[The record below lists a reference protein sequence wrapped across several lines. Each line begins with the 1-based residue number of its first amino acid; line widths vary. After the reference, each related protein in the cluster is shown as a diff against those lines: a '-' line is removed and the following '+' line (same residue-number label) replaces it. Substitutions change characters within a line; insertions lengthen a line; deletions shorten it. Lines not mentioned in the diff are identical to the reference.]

1 MPTELPAGLQ
11 EALRVVGGQ
20 AWPEGDEDGL
30 NRIADAWK
38 KMASEI
44 EVLDAAM
51 RASAADVSRD
61 MRGDFAN
68 AYRNY
73 AETKVEDSLFKL
85 KQYAQEQSDLARN
98 TAADIQA
105 AKISICVQLGFVALA
120 IATTFIPIIGG
131 LISGGIV
138 ATVRFAIGQIIKGVV
153 MNIAK
158 NGVKSAATYAAKN
171 IAASVVK
178 NVTVSSAKA
187 AAKNVAKNV
196 AVNGVIGEGL
206 AMAIEGGTQLGQIAS
221 GQRTDWNEDR
231 LKGAAISGA
240 FGGVGG
246 GVAQSAA
253 DGLGKAAAQGALGE
267 AVKEGMKSAT
277 GQVTGATINAG
288 LQGVGGYA
296 GEKAADAVQGHDAAN
311 SYSFTSAMAG
321 GFAKLGG
328 GAHISEQKAND
339 LAKAGEA
346 AGKAADATAV
356 GSVKTESLGPVS
368 NTETNS
374 LKTESSGLANAT
386 GGSPTTGKGEE
397 LPAYSGSTLPGYGE
411 QGAGNHT
418 GLEAQQQTSGTTET
432 TGQQPATES
441 GMTMDKSSSMSTSND
456 GTSHSGADGATKTE
470 GLKTVASDL
479 DQHAASEITKAAQG
493 LSDAQHQDV
502 DAHQDADLSQGAG
515 SEHAGQV
522 QTGSQHVGT
531 AQEHGAAGDQS
542 VGSEGVGQQTGL
554 QNQVTATQHGGSQH
568 NASNGLH
575 QEISGD
581 QGTATQQMQAHQE
594 AGAQHGSSQQQTI
607 NPGEEHLSKQDTSH
621 TAEREVK
628 TPAAHTDSTPDQ
640 HGTPVHSTDT
650 TTAKQEAVGDT
661 ATKSTTQTMSDP
673 SGTSTRPDSQ
683 TETVSPQHVTQPLGA
698 TSEGTQNLGTN
709 PTAAK
714 HETVTPPPD
723 STPKGSTPAERSS
736 EQENATQQ
744 TTPPMMLSPHVQSTP
759 HHTSPDQPQSTAQ
772 RGPTPSTSP
781 TPAAQRPATT
791 SSGVSH
797 AASQGNSHTPATESR
812 PTAPT
817 TQEKKAAATAAAT
830 TGDARP
836 LSEKAMGK
844 QRMRAPQSSSDNVV
858 AGTPKPGSTGTDASS
873 HSGVSGQAKQK
884 AHELARKKNLYYGG
898 LDRQKIAEHERNLDE
913 LAALYEHGD
922 GKAAEEFVQELR
934 GPKDNPKP
942 LYADWA
948 TKPHGVGGAP
958 GQRELQPHGSRWSE
972 EAGPSSS
979 HDTTAAG
986 QPALTAGRPSHNWRI
1001 PRKGTPERNDLARLF
1016 ALTREL
1022 GLNVRDAAA
1031 KYKISTQR
1039 IFEDSLDGGYR
1050 PEAGRRGAND
1060 GGGKAVVF
1068 AEDVPKADR
1077 FELRSRDIFS
1087 ELGRELNGTNP
1098 PELRAWREYA
1108 AARADHDVLKT
1119 IDGRAAALKLSTE
1132 QETLKPQLQDAQTK
1146 LDGAAAALRGIGLD
1160 PERLYQGYL
1169 DKLAADAG
1177 HPAAGK
1183 RPMTDDAGQPP
1194 GSGAR
1199 KKRHEPWNPTH
1210 DVVGKISLDYV
1221 VNEKSVSQIALE
1233 HGRSHEAVR
1242 KVLEDHGLSSRSV
1255 EEQTNLRFARM
1266 RAVRE
1271 EFDQAK
1277 RQPGFDRDGVISDLA
1292 EKYDYRP
1299 DEIEN
1304 MLDKSRSKVVDAAQR
1319 EQIRTDYEV
1328 HGKSL
1333 NQLVGEHRL
1342 EYSVIKQALLDADV
1356 TIRSPREQEKISR
1369 ARIGAIRKEFD
1380 QAKRQPGFDQDS
1392 VISGLA
1398 EKYGYPPDEI
1408 ENKLV
1413 KRGIR
1418 WKRGEPLEAGPR
1430 QDHAGRSEVLDVG
1443 ESSGGPNAVALDAA
1457 AFESGPPRS
1466 GGVDSDQLTQ
1476 IVFGYLH
1483 DGKAAGQLAQEL
1495 GLDVA
1500 AVEQVLA
1507 DAGILDRPGA
1517 ANSGEVDPNLLF
1529 QIAVGHLEE
1538 GKSPEQ
1544 LAAELDLDIEAV
1556 KQVLQSESDGGLGS
1570 SHLEREEIPASTSA
1584 VDATGNGKL
1593 PPKGSAERADLGV
1606 RVRAGREAGA
1616 EIKDLAAKYKVS
1628 ESSVYQL
1635 LREHEAL
1642 DARRASERL
1651 VTWSQQRH
1659 SGGSSGR
1666 PVEIG
1671 GFGGH
1676 WRNALGEVLGRGLTD
1691 EQFAAVQDYVRA
1703 REARDVL
1710 AVNPDRFAVGGSQ
1723 DAPGVLERT
1732 EEADARLAHAQ
1743 QQLDSAAGGLGGLL
1757 PGLNQDALYGRYQH
1771 ERAKYYASHG
1781 RAPGGSSWPVG
1792 SQGAGNLAET
1802 PVSGGEA
1809 GTSNLA
1815 TRSTSD
1821 IAHQADHISIEMGSG
1836 DIELQEL
1843 HHDTP
1848 PPASPATQ
1856 HKQDLVATNLV
1867 KATDVDGT
1875 KLRADLAGAMTELGI
1890 DESVQNA
1897 FQAAFSDVQLKDDF
1911 TTLSEEGVT
1920 KWIGHG
1926 AGSVEVTVR
1935 TRLVGGESPVAG
1947 PVIDEPKHEVENAS
1961 GDYGKTSDENASTV
1975 RREKGA
1981 DLTGMFG
1988 LGTTIPMG
1996 AVEANASVKASAVPG
2011 WKFGTESALQHS
2023 SKVELPGGTRSTR
2036 HDLWHEITVT
2046 RHDGAS
2052 ATRNGT
2058 QESGIEVTI
2067 PESLRPETDTTP
2079 VIDTQVPHP
2088 QQMHSAHLRGDN
2100 GLFDEITKTLPA
2112 NHPLRRELDAVGS
2125 TARGQ
2130 LREMVSGSGLSLR
2143 AGDLLGG
2150 REITKTLEYQHHGRT
2165 RTATVHI
2172 GSSVHSPT
2180 LIHEQDAT
2188 VTGTGGAKTEHA
2200 ASELTKQSTDVRF
2213 GGGGL
2218 IAIPRGEDASF
2229 AAGARG
2235 DVNVQAK
2242 IGGAGSDE
2250 HTMKNTTG
2258 STLESEHTST
2268 GPLRSYRTT
2277 LEYAVRITF
2286 DDGNSLDVGSHHV
2299 EAGATVWMS
2308 PEAAVSN
2315 GWVSASQQLEASG
2328 STPVHSDTATPL
2340 SGISPLSVLGG
2351 KVEFGGVDRV
2361 ATELHQILDGDV
2373 LPPHH
2378 GAGHQAPHVSKNV
2391 DRINALITPDAFAA
2405 HAAELVGDG
2414 WSFLMPRDTHVGTST
2429 GTEHVWV
2436 KIRATPGRYEATPVM
2451 VPGDGELKG
2460 TLTASS
2466 HDEHTTKIK
2475 GNWIGTGGF
2484 GGVIPVDPNFPL
2496 RTAQVSGSYTRK
2508 IGDFERTVTVTAGHE
2523 SASSWKT
2530 GTHYRNTQRIHY
2542 TIEVFGPNGSIGER
2556 SFSADA
2562 TAEVPVGSHPLGGQA
2577 GETPPG
2583 STAEFRDHR
2592 SSAPTRPG
2600 GWKQA
2605 KLPDDYAVHSLNLPH
2620 GMGEKLMLEIKA
2632 YDGLGDEAAASNPL
2646 GYLGKDGVIAA
2657 NRVHNFAG
2665 PTEIGANLD
2674 RAVTGT
2680 YHAQVERYRQGELF
2694 TGYSDSLGEAA
2705 MHLSLSNPKVI
2716 DHAESLGLE
2725 LTTKSKDSTGRGE
2738 ITKASSDT
2746 SLDGRTNA
2754 RLNQQGTMVPQGTHT
2769 TTGESGSGTTRTH
2782 EHENTQKRAYK
2793 GPGYLVSFDA
2803 SLVLS
2808 GRNTEHFVGPI
2819 GDSYGKSQWTHSQVD
2834 THDAVL
2840 LWIPADQIHQIA
2852 GLDDIEWHVDHPQDD
2867 ATMHYEGGQ
2876 FDGPKLGDGWVNVR
2890 PEVTRNLVSNLED
2903 ALGSLTRDQLPESA
2917 RVSFVGHLYHSLTHA
2932 ASSAYSWL
2940 MDPSAGRLDAMVH
2953 SRLFPALSPSG
2964 LGALYSDIVGG
2975 GIRTVYHYDGPLG
2988 RTDITIT
2995 VKGTEK
3001 PGRFEAVSDKWT
3013 LSEESKTTSKL
3024 TEQHMTAT
3032 THTVQGQAVFS
3043 IFPEGQIQHN
3053 PGTAGAGEGSYKS
3066 QSTVEDT
3073 KSIEATY
3080 KSEHTGRTLAFVHDL
3095 DLTITIEKT
3104 SGWGRL
3110 PQGLSFGV
3118 LDRFFPATTSEPIN
3132 VHASVKDAVRRHV
3145 PEVDAHL
3152 LEQLQNAA
3160 NESEVDWSA
3169 PKHELPTG
3177 SRGTVQADRVRA
3189 EIDAL
3194 LDGVLHAATE
3204 GRPAPPLPAG
3214 ATGTRHLISAMTT
3227 QSALSSQLKSA
3238 MSEHGYRIGGLDE
3251 DRYFEA
3257 GALNHG
3263 PIKSLTLH
3271 AELRNQRVTAVSMK
3285 GTSFEGKQTGSETL
3299 KVTHE
3304 KTLAGGTSAR
3314 AGLGGLL
3321 WNSNPSG
3328 PGPGQIGRLAGEI
3341 SIKGPAA
3348 EKVVTDTSEVG
3359 GKTFEQEHSSS
3370 GKIYLVRS
3378 DVTWL
3383 LTPEYRGT
3391 NVPGHWN
3398 EPRVVREPGGSVFWT
3413 DEAGLRSLGLEPPED
3428 HAPAHEQTTPEEH
3441 IDIEQEPV
3449 VLDDEH
3455 TVQHQQT
3462 VAESSG
3468 AAAKSE
3474 SLSDFL
3480 APKQEDGGSSSEHG
3494 PHQKLSEKQRGKLP
3508 WNQVHGAGGHGLGD
3522 DTASGSAGH
3531 GSELSQQSNHEE
3543 VKPDLRGKTSHGA
3556 PGQDQLDA
3564 LGEAKPQNS
3573 NGQSAVDTGS
3583 VVESLEVPGE
3593 ESDPAGWLLAE
3604 LNAATL
3610 SDSSPVGVLPEP
3622 DLFGL
3627 HKPAEPPEFLRGHD
3641 YSDITAGQGLD
3652 LLQRLDLKRPAPDW
3666 SDLAPHN
3673 LQDLD
3678 DFVLTRELS
3687 ERERGWSEN
3696 QPPLPAKLELVR
3708 GRASIWLGG
3717 SLDGSSAGKREMRA
3731 NIADSHEQV
3740 RGWAPM
3746 VVFTDVPRAL
3756 FEQAAQFP
3764 VGDEPGV
3771 LSGVREMLGWAED
3784 NNVTLVNVHEVFH
3797 SSWPMPHQE
3806 AFLAELAK
3814 QTKPG
3819 YTAASDLLR
3828 VAVGQRFGL
3837 LYSDGEYPTSWGLLD
3852 EMQQVLDS
3860 REAYGVH
3867 KRGGA
3872 VNNDLLV
3879 LPKGHPFA
3887 DKFFERMR
3895 DNYGKTQAEIHKA
3908 PDFLPAESF
3917 VTNSQLRPQRY
3928 SVISRTGPLNIANLG
3943 HELGHHGEERG
3954 AIAGAA
3960 MNTGGQWVSRPHPTP
3975 SISLQDRAATFELT
3989 KKVVQTLVRELHN
4002 RDGDLHLTLVA
4013 DAVHRHE
4020 APDVIWTAALGY
4032 LAQRP
4037 ELAGLVRTVT
4047 DRELVSITVDRH
4059 EDRRVELPEQARRY
4073 LRPQPGEEIHRLGE
4087 FSRPAMMEQAPAEP
4101 HDAANQESQFPAQAK
4116 LRGGS
4121 REASQSPG
4129 GSGHDMTGAP
4139 AESSGSRSPQH
4150 TDMDVDLVP
4159 AYAEVDGLS
4168 RYGLAGED
4176 ADTFGSLFNSDDFAS
4191 SAYTIGNWTIRGQSI
4206 DDIHFWGAVS
4216 GDGTRIGVV
4225 SEQPGFPV
4233 WQWYEL
4239 GRGLV
4244 ATTLFMGGP
4253 TEAELAKL
4261 ESSSAPPVSPAA
4273 VSSSDPTPEVV
4284 VDPGEQHDNPDSDPA
4299 VVVGPDQ
4306 HGLQRPPFGGKANH
4320 LLHTDDVRGGFV
4332 QTEPGITAF
4341 RWLDEHPAVVLDY
4354 GLLPKDA
4361 VYLDSIKSHVT
4372 TTGRSQFVS
4381 TTIDPDYR
4389 HKSRRYRYEIR
4400 ASKPGIDVRKTFDVR
4415 DIDWFAAERE
4425 KEVAFL
4431 GKIPK
4436 EDIVEV
4442 IEMVRD
4448 DSGRWTKNVIWTAK
4462 DEAASIGPANH
4473 KPALGN
4479 LRVGSTEEAM
4489 TIAKQVAEM
4498 EARAYKAERR
4508 ATQSVYMVDES
4519 LPPKYHESLADAIL
4533 RGDGEKVDQL
4543 RKELHDALY
4552 GKRTIAA
4559 ESSQGAG
4566 KRARLPGAGQEAPSW
4581 GYQPTANAPATPAAA
4596 WEAYYIALVQE
4607 NIAAHDPA
4615 LSGVGGSNTVPDAMQ
4630 RAQDALRQARG
4641 DLAAAE
4647 RGLRAWGLDPTVQTE
4662 PVLGTDHMMATTS
4675 QDEVMVE
4682 PGGAVPS
4689 DAHGL
4694 HSLLQDDLSE
4704 LLDVEMDEAAALPV
4718 DAGGISPGS
4727 LFGQVSW
4734 QDPLPLP
4741 DGQMVVRFS
4750 ADGSLTQLLHRDGTY
4765 EVVDSESGVAL
4776 DRGVHDG
4783 ALTGQ
4788 LLGQVESSL
4797 PNAPDVVW
4805 QQDVVPLPD
4814 GRVARYSEDGSLA
4827 ELVNRDGSFELMDP
4841 DTGFVLVA
4849 GQHDEG
4855 LTGWLFAQAEPLLAE
4870 TEQVGAPPVHS
4881 GTVAAPG
4888 PVAGGLV
4895 GRVGTATWQEFK
4907 NATPQERRAVLG
4919 DPQSRAVLGRRLKLA
4934 HDSDPRMTPYRLSKE
4949 TGFKETSAR
4958 TLIEEAG
4965 VGVEAP
4971 QLEGR
4976 VGTASW
4982 GEFAAVGPE
4991 ERQRVLDRPDDRAV
5005 LGRRFKQAQ
5014 DDDPAVTP
5022 YRLARLTRF
5031 DEETVEAL
5039 TQEALNAVPAQSLEG
5054 RVGTASWDEFKAV
5067 FGVFPEE
5074 RRRILASE
5082 DERAILGRR
5091 LMDAIDRDPS
5101 MTSLRL
5107 SKLIGI
5113 ARPQIDRIVA
5123 EARYAS
5129 TRSISMGTSAP
5140 ARVPHAQPPRRD
5152 VEASGEHGDSASGGG
5167 SGDHA
5172 DAMSDVVQQVSIEE
5186 MDSVQHPHEIGA
5198 LRQGESAVSSDVG
5211 DQAGGGSAVVPG
5223 SLGDW
5228 VGRASWAELA
5238 DELRGSGAKRRAVL
5252 RDRVA
5257 RGVLAGRLKGA
5268 YESEHTMTAL
5278 GLTRQTGIKDDT
5290 VRKLLHEAG
5299 TQMRPPARR
5308 SRFVPGGG
5316 GIRLDAAPPREIV
5329 NSAQQDP
5336 YADVPVASGNNL
5348 PAQAS
5353 RLEIGGFDAQWR
5365 ETLQEALGRELTPE
5379 EYRAWQE
5386 YAGTRAERDWCEA
5399 KLDRSAAGGSRS
5411 APEVLRRVEETEE
5424 QLADAQARLGNAEA
5438 RLRESGADPN
5448 ALYDR
5453 YQRDRA
5459 EYFARRGRAPGG
5471 SSAWVGHSPKG
5482 WVSQAWTGSTLI
5494 SSGPAPHADAPPG
5507 ETDPHIKAGSDAG
5520 APFGGGVH
5528 EAALNSLVDLGLDAQ
5543 RVAEVRAEFE
5553 ELAATGQLEDHSPAI
5568 AGNPG
5573 VREALQVIHANL
5585 DRIPEPSRGRLRA
5598 WVADAVLATALVP
5611 VRESAPGSLA
5621 GVDHAAVH
5629 QRSAVR
5635 VLTPNRLTAVLV
5647 EIAKN
5652 LKSWSDPF
5660 DAAWSTL
5667 EHSGYRPDDGLPQR
5681 LAQLS
5686 LVNLTPQARLRL
5698 RGDVLFQRLL
5708 SSEDALVES
5717 MFASGGHD
5725 EQRFLATCLASV
5737 ANMEVLG
5744 KVPTTAGLLLV
5755 GRNLA
5760 DEVRALIDNPPAQWA
5775 QVLDERDQIF
5785 GRTIRELVSDRLD
5798 EAAEVFDDIERRAS
5812 ELIDSDTRNPDAWA
5826 ELSQQWGRTMQKLSV
5841 VVDPSQGPDSTP
5853 VLTTKLISGHWGWS
5867 AGISALLMVIDRP
5880 FRRFASVNSIAF
5892 GKALQTTLVDEGL
5905 PRREVEFAR
5914 LSDELG
5920 IAECWRRVHDNG
5932 GATLTTA
5939 THALCLEAIQRD
5951 GQQAFLVHDPKK
5963 SHPDHY
5969 SPVGML
5975 EWARRNKFRMDLV
5988 DLPDRP
5994 FQDEVPTK
6002 ETQRSPE
6009 PSASTSDSWSA
6020 ADESVESA
6028 TSSWESSQHATESSE
6043 PSELPDGWSE
6053 PEVSVA
6059 EELAAFGLDEQRF
6072 AQARAELG
6080 EWVGDGRVED
6090 YTAEILS
6097 RPELGRALREI
6108 RANLDLVPGLDV
6120 ARLKS
6125 LVADAVLSAALVP
6138 VRDAV
6143 VSGSMHHNA
6152 STRHERLA
6160 AQPLSP
6166 HGLQELLDNIADL
6179 TGQGKDPFRARESLL
6194 RHSGYEPE
6202 QGPSRRLTQLSL
6214 VNLNPHLRQQL
6225 VHDGLFQRLL
6235 DNEEALGNA
6244 LFGTDGHDWRDLIAA
6259 HGLQAGTMPT
6269 IGGLLQVGRHVV
6281 RHLDDQLTALT
6292 MEASRT
6298 GAGQRWG
6305 GDAVD
6310 EFVRQHLT
6318 RAQEAFDEIEQ
6329 MAQDSFD
6336 SIEKTALAFIQAES
6350 DGSPVHHEQWAE
6362 LTRAWSTTMRAMLMW
6377 DGPALDGLRAALS
6390 DVMSTN
6396 GIREQVRI
6404 NGETEPGQLWERV
6417 RGSGGAVR
6425 ATIGVHAQLVLVQAV
6440 RQDGTRLFSVADP
6453 EVDHVQMLDLEGFV
6467 RWADN
6472 AEAVLTLPV
6481 DHPQAASISE
6491 SSDGE
6496 ASLGGESSDASD
6508 YWADDSAGSTSE
6520 PDSGESLANAD
6531 DSAPTHSNA
6540 GDGTEAPSVKAGGED
6555 QHPRSMSDRGA
6566 APASWTTTKYQ
6577 TFGSPL
6583 GTDAAA
6589 QKLAA
6594 GPFAYRTNE
6603 QIIDGGDQAFPR
6615 FLGARPV
6622 LVDEHPPVRI
6632 SGDGT
6637 LAIAAH
6643 GHGAKEVFATLDVV
6657 RRAQADLDRV
6667 GGAVKLQVDDSTGI
6681 EFNAGGKL
6689 QRLYRVVPDFGDGG
6703 VSDISKEF
6711 TRDVLGASPTHA
6723 VLYDTRPPGA
6733 GGTGKLATAKI
6744 NTTSDKEISGTHQ
6757 LADALVST
6765 TPELAN
6771 TEWAAGQ
6778 VRRGWDEQEYDSPT
6792 PGEGY
6797 GRAFSRT
6804 GGGGSAAAKLGIN
6817 EHARPRVG
6825 EGYLIQPIS
6834 HGTNNDGSRRFSLDF
6849 SSGSDEGRRV
6859 ERMRFYRFAPV
6870 VLESSDGQHH
6880 IVLENTRRREKDN
6893 KFLRTVLEENLTH
6906 YATRVHELEQVL
6918 AEEKAKEKT
6927 KANEGTGSRE
6937 LFATSLLEI
6946 IDHQKNLDE
6955 LGESPTADQERQRI
6969 KGELAAAK
6977 GNAVRALMALS
6988 GEELGTSGDQW
6999 WFEMFGRAPGE
7010 SLFES
7015 ESHLGDKP
7023 NALVLTVIPD
7033 HDDKR
7038 VQVEFGASSTQL
7050 DELATTQTKRFISK
7064 LAGNAAWL
7072 AKQGMPLPQIHITVE
7087 SLPDEL
7093 GAREQRSAAVVQELR
7108 KHAAALGLDVGTMPV
7123 VIDHRARDVAALH
7136 AQRSEFAF
7144 DDHEPIRTVV
7154 KVHAQL
7160 AEPGPGKPD
7169 PTPQELAELAR
7180 TTGLHR
7186 APTPLGKHLGV
7197 YTEVTAEEIGRMR
7210 EIVRT
7215 ARQLDPD
7222 RGDDPEWLTSVRR
7235 IADLQQR
7242 SGVTDLDA
7250 LVRQVFGLAEDTE
7263 VHPWERRQLI
7273 DLVPHAKRSGHPVT
7287 LSDLIKARE
7296 AQQWPTPTPPPEPVP
7311 NEIALGE
7318 FSRPATLDQA
7328 PSDNSKQ
7335 DNEYADTTFAAPK
7348 QHTDSAA
7355 TENSTAGTET
7365 ANSSETSQPSPDRQ
7379 AWEEKFAELSKWLAK
7394 GKASADTPTSHEVLT
7409 IANEV
7414 GVHKLNI
7421 EANDVA
7427 GRQRFNDHLTMIG
7440 KVLAQEGPQAAKE
7453 FAEGLVEFTD
7463 DYDHKARALGG
7474 RSGPHEGDSVQMT
7487 PETSATGQQTHQG
7500 TSQQGSRWRDG
7511 GFHDVHVPE
7520 SVRELLTATLT
7531 GNRDLVEE
7539 VVKPA
7544 VLRTGENPATSFR
7557 LDPGDGDLS
7566 AAIQSEVDRMAA
7578 VADAMARDCEAG
7590 PGPSVVVR
7598 GGEEAVQ
7605 RVAAELRNQFSQ
7617 QLSGPVR
7624 PEAGTR

>member
-30 NRIADAWK
+30 NRIADAWEK
-38 KMASEI
+38 VVSDI
-44 EVLDAAM
+44 IVLRDAM
-51 RASAADVSRD
+51 QASAADVSRD

-85 KQYAQEQSDLARN
+85 KQSAQELSDLARN

-120 IATTFIPIIGG
+120 IVTAFAPIIGG

-138 ATVRFAIGQIIKGVV
+138 ATARFAIAQIIKGVV
-153 MNIAK
+153 LNIAQ
-158 NGVKSAATYAAKN
+158 NGVKTVATNVAKN
-171 IAASVVK
+171 IAASAVK

-196 AVNGVIGEGL
+196 AVNAAIGEGL
-206 AMAIEGGTQLGQIAS
+206 AMGIEGGTQLGQIAS
-221 GQRTDWNEDR
+221 GQRTELNHDR

-253 DGLGKAAAQGALGE
+253 DGLGKAIAQGAFGE

-288 LQGVGGYA
+288 MQGVGGYA

-321 GFAKLGG
+321 GFGKLGG
-328 GAHISEQKAND
+328 GAHISEQKAGD

-356 GSVKTESLGPVS
+356 GSVKTESLGPTS
-368 NTETNS
+368 NAETNS
-374 LKTESSGLANAT
+374 LKTESSGLANT
-386 GGSPTTGKGEE
+386 SSPTTGKGEE
-397 LPAYSGSTLPGYGE
+397 LPAYTGPTLPGYGE
-411 QGAGNHT
+411 QGSGNDT
-418 GLEAQQQTSGTTET
+418 GNTANDTGTVAQQQASQT
-432 TGQQPATES
+432 TGQQSGNESGNAGQTATKQDQGTADQQQSATES
-441 GMTMDKSSSMSTSND
+441 GTTTDKSSMSTGND
-456 GTSHSGADGATKTE
+456 GTSHLGADEATKTD
-470 GLKTVASDL
+470 GLQAVASDL
-479 DQHAASEITKAAQG
+479 DQHAASEITNAAHG
-493 LSDAQHQDV
+493 LSDVQHQDV
-502 DAHQDADLSQGAG
+502 DAHQDADLGQGTG

-522 QTGSQHVGT
+522 QTGSQHVGA
-531 AQEHGAAGDQS
+531 AQEHGEAGSQS
-542 VGSEGVGQQTGL
+542 VGSEGAGQQTGS
-554 QNQVTATQHGGSQH
+554 QNQETATQHGDSQH

-575 QEISGD
+575 QEISGE
-581 QGTATQQMQAHQE
+581 QGATTQQVQSHQE
-594 AGAQHGSSQQQTI
+594 AGSQHGSSQQQTTTT
-607 NPGEEHLSKQDTSH
+607 GEEHLSKQDTSH
-621 TAEREVK
+621 TTEHEAK
-628 TPAAHTDSTPDQ
+628 TPATHTESAADQ
-640 HGTPVHSTDT
+640 HEKPVHSTET

-661 ATKSTTQTMSDP
+661 APKSTTQTMSDP
-673 SGTSTRPDSQ
+673 SAASTRPDSQ
-683 TETVSPQHVTQPLGA
+683 AETASPQHVTQPLGA
-698 TSEGTQNLGTN
+698 TSESTQNLGTN
-709 PTAAK
+709 QTAAK
-714 HETVTPPPD
+714 HETVTPNPD
-723 STPKGSTPAERSS
+723 STPKQETGSTPSEHSS
-736 EQENATQQ
+736 EQATATQQ
-744 TTPPMMLSPHVQSTP
+744 TTPPMMLPPQTQPTV
-759 HHTSPDQPQSTAQ
+759 HHTTVDQTQSTAQ
-772 RGPTPSTSP
+772 RGPTPTTSP
-781 TPAAQRPATT
+781 TPATQHPATT
-791 SSGVSH
+791 SSGAPH
-797 AASQGNSHTPATESR
+797 APSQSNSQTPATESR
-812 PTAPT
+812 PTEST
-817 TQEKKAAATAAAT
+817 TQGKKAAATTAAT
-830 TGDARP
+830 TGDVRP
-836 LSEKAMGK
+836 PQRPENTLSEKAKGK
-844 QRMRAPQSSSDNVV
+844 QPMRTTKSSSDDV
-858 AGTPKPGSTGTDASS
+858 AAGKPKSGSAGTDATS
-873 HSGVSGQAKQK
+873 HSGVSDQAKQK

-898 LDRQKIAEHERNLDE
+898 LDRQKIAEHQLNLDK

-922 GKAAEEFVQELR
+922 AKAAEKLVHELR

-958 GQRELQPHGSRWSE
+958 EGRQPEGGGRKDPRNWRIPNEDTARRIALEQAVATARELGMSLRKIGKTYGFSYQTTSNLSIAGGYRQHAAGLGEGFQFADKAAGFDGRSRVLLAEHLGRSPEEVIPAELEAWREYVSARVDHDVRQIISDQASDFGARAEGSGARRSGEAQAWLEDGKEGLEKAETRLAAAVNGLDGLVSDPAGLYQLYRLHLDE
-972 EAGPSSS
+972 HMEAAGGQDSSALDVEMAESGQDVSLVGSQGLGAGQLTETPVPGSEAGPSNPLDDFLQQDVDELLGPNPLDDFLQHDMDELLALDQGAVSS
-979 HDTTAAG
+979 LKESHRSASVDLRTEGHGGDETSGGVKRPASPEGPDESAKRAREANETGDAVFSTFEEDVNDPGADDFAVSPDANVEHAEPSGDPQSPTVRPPEQTGQFMAPLVAAASAGGWEVFKDLYEGLPKTYQGVVLADPVVVEGLRALGVSRAELVELTGISMSAIWKLFPDIAASADIAGSADSAGGAVAADVVAAASAGDWAEFKDLYEGLPKIYQGVVLADPVVVEGIRALGMSPAELVELTGISAPTVRKLFPDIAAG
-986 QPALTAGRPSHNWRI
+986 AVAPDVVAAASAGDWAEFKDLYGELSRPQRSMVLADPVVVEGLRTLGMSPAELVEATGISEPTV
-1001 PRKGTPERNDLARLF
+1001 RKLL
-1016 ALTREL
+1016 L
-1022 GLNVRDAAA
+1022 DAAGSA
-1031 KYKISTQR
+1031 DSAGGAVAADVIAAASAGDWAEFKDLYEGLPKTYQGVVLADPVVVEGIRALGMSRAELVELTGISAPTVR
-1039 IFEDSLDGGYR
+1039 KLFPDI
-1050 PEAGRRGAND
+1050 AGNAGS
-1060 GGGKAVVF
+1060 AVVPDVVAAASSGDW
-1068 AEDVPKADR
+1068 AEFKDLYGELSRPQRSMVLADPVVVEGLRALGMSPVELVELTGISAPTVRKLLGGATQHVPDEAEVIVRGMRDR
-1077 FELRSRDIFS
+1077 FEAVRGDADEENRVIQELSRHYLVHEGTVQRIVDWRGHDDSVTSHSGVS
-1087 ELGRELNGTNP
+1087 EQANE
-1098 PELRAWREYA
+1098 
-1108 AARADHDVLKT
+1108 K
-1119 IDGRAAALKLSTE
+1119 ALQLSS
-1132 QETLKPQLQDAQTK
+1132 QEVDS
-1146 LDGAAAALRGIGLD
+1146 
-1160 PERLYQGYL
+1160 
-1169 DKLAADAG
+1169 
-1177 HPAAGK
+1177 
-1183 RPMTDDAGQPP
+1183 
-1194 GSGAR
+1194 GSG
-1199 KKRHEPWNPTH
+1199 
-1210 DVVGKISLDYV
+1210 G
-1221 VNEKSVSQIALE
+1221 
-1233 HGRSHEAVR
+1233 
-1242 KVLEDHGLSSRSV
+1242 
-1255 EEQTNLRFARM
+1255 
-1266 RAVRE
+1266 
-1271 EFDQAK
+1271 
-1277 RQPGFDRDGVISDLA
+1277 
-1292 EKYDYRP
+1292 
-1299 DEIEN
+1299 
-1304 MLDKSRSKVVDAAQR
+1304 
-1319 EQIRTDYEV
+1319 
-1328 HGKSL
+1328 
-1333 NQLVGEHRL
+1333 
-1342 EYSVIKQALLDADV
+1342 
-1356 TIRSPREQEKISR
+1356 
-1369 ARIGAIRKEFD
+1369 
-1380 QAKRQPGFDQDS
+1380 
-1392 VISGLA
+1392 
-1398 EKYGYPPDEI
+1398 
-1408 ENKLV
+1408 
-1413 KRGIR
+1413 
-1418 WKRGEPLEAGPR
+1418 
-1430 QDHAGRSEVLDVG
+1430 
-1443 ESSGGPNAVALDAA
+1443 
-1457 AFESGPPRS
+1457 
-1466 GGVDSDQLTQ
+1466 
-1476 IVFGYLH
+1476 
-1483 DGKAAGQLAQEL
+1483 
-1495 GLDVA
+1495 
-1500 AVEQVLA
+1500 
-1507 DAGILDRPGA
+1507 
-1517 ANSGEVDPNLLF
+1517 
-1529 QIAVGHLEE
+1529 
-1538 GKSPEQ
+1538 
-1544 LAAELDLDIEAV
+1544 
-1556 KQVLQSESDGGLGS
+1556 
-1570 SHLEREEIPASTSA
+1570 
-1584 VDATGNGKL
+1584 
-1593 PPKGSAERADLGV
+1593 
-1606 RVRAGREAGA
+1606 
-1616 EIKDLAAKYKVS
+1616 
-1628 ESSVYQL
+1628 
-1635 LREHEAL
+1635 
-1642 DARRASERL
+1642 
-1651 VTWSQQRH
+1651 
-1659 SGGSSGR
+1659 GGSSFGPGR

-1671 GFGGH
+1671 DFGGH
-1676 WRNALGEVLGRGLTD
+1676 WRKALSESGFDLTD
-1691 EQFAAVQDYVRA
+1691 EQFAAVRNYVRA
-1703 REARDVL
+1703 QEVRDVL
-1710 AVNPDRFAVGGSQ
+1710 AANPDLSAVGGSQ
-1723 DAPGVLERT
+1723 DSAGVLQRA
-1732 EEADARLAHAQ
+1732 EEAEAQLGHAQ
-1743 QQLDSAAGGLGGLL
+1743 QQVDAAAGGLSELL
-1757 PGLNQDALYGRYQH
+1757 PDLKQDALYAHYQH
-1771 ERAKYYASHG
+1771 ERAKYYAIRGH
-1781 RAPGGSSWPVG
+1781 APGGSPWSAG
-1792 SQGAGNLAET
+1792 SQGAGAGNLTET
-1802 PVSGGEA
+1802 PVPGGEA
-1809 GTSNLA
+1809 GPSNLA
-1815 TRSTSD
+1815 TQSTSD
-1821 IAHQADHISIEMGSG
+1821 IGHQSDHVSIDMGT
-1836 DIELQEL
+1836 DAIELQEI

-1875 KLRADLAGAMTELGI
+1875 ELRADLAGAMTELDI

-1920 KWIGHG
+1920 KSIGHG
-1926 AGSVEVTVR
+1926 PGAVEVTVR
-1935 TRLVGGESPVAG
+1935 TRLVGVESPVEGPPAG
-1947 PVIDEPKHEVENAS
+1947 EPKHEVDNAS

-2011 WKFGTESALQHS
+2011 WKFGTDSTLQHS
-2023 SKVELPGGTRSTR
+2023 SKVELSGGVRSAR

-2052 ATRNGT
+2052 TTRHGT
-2058 QESGIEVTI
+2058 RESGIEVTI
-2067 PESLRPETDTTP
+2067 PESLRQVSDTTP
-2079 VIDTQVPHP
+2079 VVDTQVPHP
-2088 QQMHSAHLRGDN
+2088 QHVQSAHLRGDN
-2100 GLFDEITKTLPA
+2100 GLFDKITKTLPA
-2112 NHPLRRELDAVGS
+2112 DHPLRRELDAVGS

-2130 LREMVSGSGLSLR
+2130 LREMASGSGLSLR

-2172 GSSVHSPT
+2172 GASVHSPT

-2218 IAIPRGEDASF
+2218 VAIPRTEDASF

-2242 IGGAGSDE
+2242 LGGAGSDE

-2258 STLESEHTST
+2258 TTLESEHTST
-2268 GPLRSYRTT
+2268 GQLRTYRTG
-2277 LEYAVRITF
+2277 LGYNARIVF
-2286 DDGNSLDVGSHHV
+2286 DDGSAIEFGEHHV

-2315 GWVSASQQLEASG
+2315 GWDSASQQLESSD
-2328 STPVHSDTATPL
+2328 STPGHSDTATPL
-2340 SGISPLSVLGG
+2340 SHISPLSVLGG

-2361 ATELHQILDGDV
+2361 ATELHQILDGDA

-2378 GAGHQAPHVSKNV
+2378 GAGHQSPHVSENV

-2414 WSFLMPRDTHVGTST
+2414 WSFLLPRDTHVGTST

-2436 KIRATPGRYEATPVM
+2436 KIRATPGRYEATPVAA
-2451 VPGDGELKG
+2451 PGDGELKG

-2508 IGDFERTVTVTAGHE
+2508 IGDFERTVTATAGHE

-2542 TIEVFGPNGSIGER
+2542 TIEVFGPNGRIGER

-2562 TAEVPVGSHPLGGQA
+2562 TTEVPVGSHPLGGQA
-2577 GETPPG
+2577 GETPPA

-2592 SSAPTRPG
+2592 SATPTRPV

-2632 YDGLGDEAAASNPL
+2632 HDGLGDDAAAGNPL
-2646 GYLGKDGVIAA
+2646 GHLGKDGVIAA

-2665 PTEIGANLD
+2665 PIEIGANLD
-2674 RAVTGT
+2674 RAATGT

-2716 DHAESLGLE
+2716 DHAESLGFE
-2725 LTTKSKDSTGRGE
+2725 LTTKSKGSTGRGE

-2746 SLDGRTNA
+2746 SIDGRTNA
-2754 RLNQQGTMVPQGTHT
+2754 RLNQQGTMVPQGTYT
-2769 TTGESGSGTTRTH
+2769 ATDESGSGTTHTH
-2782 EHENTQKRAYK
+2782 EHENVQKRSYK
-2793 GPGYLVSFDA
+2793 GPGYLVAFDA
-2803 SLVLS
+2803 SIVLS
-2808 GRNTEHFVGPI
+2808 GRNTEHLIGPVGDI
-2819 GDSYGKSQWTHSQVD
+2819 YGKSHWTHSQVD
-2834 THDAVL
+2834 AHDAVL
-2840 LWIPADQIHQIA
+2840 LWVPADQIHQIA
-2852 GLDDIEWHVDHPQDD
+2852 GLDDIDWHVDRPQDD
-2867 ATMHYEGGQ
+2867 ATTHYDGGQ
-2876 FDGPKLGDGWVNVR
+2876 FDEPKLGDGWVNVR
-2890 PEVTRNLVSNLED
+2890 PEVTRNLVSNLEN
-2903 ALGSLTRDQLPESA
+2903 ALKTLTHDQLPESA
-2917 RVSFVGHLYHSLTHA
+2917 RVSFIGRLYHSVTHA

-2964 LGALYSDIVGG
+2964 LGSLYSDIVGG

-3001 PGRFEAVSDKWT
+3001 PGRFAGLSDEWT

-3024 TEQHMTAT
+3024 AEQQMTAT

-3053 PGTAGAGEGSYKS
+3053 PGTAAAGEGSYKS
-3066 QSTVEDT
+3066 QTTVEDM
-3073 KSIEATY
+3073 KSIETIS
-3080 KSEHTGRTLAFVHDL
+3080 KSEHAGRTLSFVHDL

-3110 PQGLSFGV
+3110 PQSLSFGV

-3132 VHASVKDAVRRHV
+3132 VHASVKDAVRHLV
-3145 PEVDAHL
+3145 PETDRHL

-3160 NESEVDWSA
+3160 NESEMDWSA
-3169 PKHELPTG
+3169 PKHELPEG
-3177 SRGTVQADRVRA
+3177 SRGTVRADRVRT

-3194 LDGVLHAATE
+3194 LDGALPAGTE

-3214 ATGTRHLISAMTT
+3214 AAGTRHLISAMTT
-3227 QSALSSQLKSA
+3227 QSALSSQLESA

-3271 AELRNQRVTAVSMK
+3271 AELRNPRVTAVSAE
-3285 GTSFEGKQTGSETL
+3285 GSSFEGKKTGSESL
-3299 KVTHE
+3299 KVTHQ
-3304 KTLAGGTSAR
+3304 KTLAGGISAR
-3314 AGLGGLL
+3314 AGFGGLL

-3328 PGPGQIGRLAGEI
+3328 PGPGQIGRLAGEV

-3359 GKTFEQEHSSS
+3359 GKTFEQEHASS
-3370 GKIYLVRS
+3370 GTTYLVRS
-3378 DVTWL
+3378 DVTWQ

-3391 NVPGHWN
+3391 NVPAHWN
-3398 EPRVVREPGGSVFWT
+3398 EPRVVREPGGAVFRT
-3413 DEAGLRSLGLEPPED
+3413 DEAGLRALGLEPPED
-3428 HAPAHEQTTPEEH
+3428 HASAHEQTPAEEH
-3441 IDIEQEPV
+3441 VDAEQELV
-3449 VLDDEH
+3449 EQDDEH

-3468 AAAKSE
+3468 AAAKPK

-3480 APKQEDGGSSSEHG
+3480 APKQEDAGSTGEHG
-3494 PHQKLSEKQRGKLP
+3494 PHQELSEKQRGKLP
-3508 WNQVHGAGGHGLGD
+3508 WNQVHGTGGHGLGD
-3522 DTASGSAGH
+3522 DAASGSAGH
-3531 GSELSQQSNHEE
+3531 GSELSQQS
-3543 VKPDLRGKTSHGA
+3543 SHGA
-3556 PGQDQLDA
+3556 SVQDQPGALD
-3564 LGEAKPQNS
+3564 EAKPQNS
-3573 NGQSAVDTGS
+3573 HAQSAADTGS
-3583 VVESLEVPGE
+3583 VVESSEVPGE
-3593 ESDPAGWLLAE
+3593 ESDPAGRLLAE

-3666 SDLAPHN
+3666 SELAPHN
-3673 LQDLD
+3673 LRDLD

-3687 ERERGWSEN
+3687 EQERGAWSEN

-3717 SLDGSSAGKREMRA
+3717 SLDDGSAGKREMRA
-3731 NIADSHEQV
+3731 NIADSHEQL

-3837 LYSDGEYPTSWGLLD
+3837 LYSDGEYATSRGLLD

-3867 KRGGA
+3867 KRGRS

-3887 DKFFERMR
+3887 DKFFEQMR
-3895 DNYGKTQAEIHKA
+3895 DNYGQSQDKLHNA
-3908 PDFLPAESF
+3908 PSFITPEAF
-3917 VTNSQLRPQRY
+3917 VTNSMWRPHRY
-3928 SVISRTGPLNIANLG
+3928 SVISRTGPINIEELG
-3943 HELGHHGEERG
+3943 NELGHAGRDRG
-3954 AIAGAA
+3954 AVAGPP
-3960 MNTGGQWVSRPHPTP
+3960 MDTGGQWVSRPRPTP

-3989 KKVVQTLVRELHN
+3989 KKIVQTLVRELHN

-4013 DAVHRHE
+4013 DAVHQHE

-4087 FSRPAMMEQAPAEP
+4087 FSRPATMEQAPAEL
-4101 HDAANQESQFPAQAK
+4101 HGAANQESQFPAQAK
-4116 LRGGS
+4116 LRGGP
-4121 REASQSPG
+4121 REASQLPG
-4129 GSGHDMTGAP
+4129 GSGHDMTGVP

-4176 ADTFGSLFNSDDFAS
+4176 AGTFDSLFNSDDFAS

-4225 SEQPGFPV
+4225 SEQPRGPV

-4239 GRGLV
+4239 GKGLV
-4244 ATTLFMGGP
+4244 KTTLFMGRP
-4253 TEAELAKL
+4253 TEAELPKP
-4261 ESSSAPPVSPAA
+4261 ESSSAPPVSPTA
-4273 VSSSDPTPEVV
+4273 VSSSDPTPDVV
-4284 VDPGEQHDNPDSDPA
+4284 VDLGEQHDNPDLDPA
-4299 VVVGPDQ
+4299 VVVVIDE
-4306 HGLQRPPFGGKANH
+4306 HGLQRPPFGGTENH
-4320 LLHTDDVRGGFV
+4320 LLHPDDVRGGFV

-4341 RWLDEHPAVVLDY
+4341 RWLDEHPAGVLDY

-4361 VYLDSIKSHVT
+4361 VYLDSLKSHVT

-4381 TTIDPDYR
+4381 TTIDPDYH
-4389 HKSRRYRYEIR
+4389 HKNRRYRYEIR
-4400 ASKPGIDVRKTFDVR
+4400 ASKAGIDVRKTFDVR
-4415 DIDWFAAERE
+4415 DIGWFAAERE

-4431 GKIPK
+4431 GAIPK

-4462 DEAASIGPANH
+4462 DEATSIGPANH
-4473 KPALGN
+4473 KPAFGN
-4479 LRVGSTEEAM
+4479 LRVGSAEEAM

-4498 EARAYKAERR
+4498 ESRAYKAERR
-4508 ATQSVYMVDES
+4508 ATQSLYMVDES
-4519 LPPKYHESLADAIL
+4519 LPSKYHESLADAIL

-4559 ESSQGAG
+4559 ESAQGAG
-4566 KRARLPGAGQEAPSW
+4566 KRARLPGAGQEVPSW

-4630 RAQDALRQARG
+4630 RAQDALRQARA

-4675 QDEVMVE
+4675 HDEVMVE

-4689 DAHGL
+4689 DARGL

-4704 LLDVEMDEAAALPV
+4704 LLDVAMDEAAALPV

-4814 GRVARYSEDGSLA
+4814 GRVARYSEDGLLA
-4827 ELVNRDGSFELMDP
+4827 ELVNRDGSFELVHP
-4841 DTGFVLVA
+4841 DTGFVL
-4849 GQHDEG
+4849 GTGRHDDA
-4855 LTGWLFAQAEPLLAE
+4855 LTGRLFTQTEAMLAEPD
-4870 TEQVGAPPVHS
+4870 QVGAPPVHDV
-4881 GTVAAPG
+4881 TAAAPG
-4888 PVAGGLV
+4888 PVAGGLI
-4895 GRVGTATWQEFK
+4895 GRVDTATWQEFK
-4907 NATPQERRAVLG
+4907 NATPQERKAVHG
-4919 DPQSRAVLGRRLKLA
+4919 DPQSRAVLARRLKQA

-4949 TGFKETSAR
+4949 TGLTEPFVRK
-4958 TLIEEAG
+4958 LIKEAG
-4965 VGVEAP
+4965 AGVEAP
-4971 QLEGR
+4971 ELAGR

-4982 GEFAAVGPE
+4982 GEFGDAGPE
-4991 ERQRVLDRPDDRAV
+4991 ERQQVLDRPDDRAV
-5005 LGRRFKQAQ
+5005 LARRLKQAQ
-5014 DDDPAVTP
+5014 DNDSAVKP
-5022 YRLARLTRF
+5022 YLLARLTRF
-5031 DEETVEAL
+5031 DVETVEAL
-5039 TQEALNAVPAQSLEG
+5039 TQEALDAAPAQSLAG
-5054 RVGTASWDEFKAV
+5054 RVGTASWDEFKAA
-5067 FGVFPEE
+5067 FRAFPEE

-5082 DERAILGRR
+5082 DERAILARR
-5091 LMDAIDRDPS
+5091 LMDALDRDPS
-5101 MTSLRL
+5101 MTPLRL
-5107 SKLIGI
+5107 FKLSGI
-5113 ARPQIDRIVA
+5113 ERTTVDRLVA

-5129 TRSISMGTSAP
+5129 TQSTSTVTSAP
-5140 ARVPHAQPPRRD
+5140 ARVPHSQPPRRV
-5152 VEASGEHGDSASGGG
+5152 VEASGEHGDSASVG
-5167 SGDHA
+5167 SSDDHT
-5172 DAMSDVVQQVSIEE
+5172 DAMSDVVRHVSVEE
-5186 MDSVQHPHEIGA
+5186 TGSVQHPQETGTDVVEVVDPDEIGTS
-5198 LRQGESAVSSDVG
+5198 RQDESVVGSDVA
-5211 DQAGGGSAVVPG
+5211 DQADGGSAAVPG

-5228 VGRASWAELA
+5228 VGRASWAELT
-5238 DELRGSGAKRRAVL
+5238 DELMGSESKRRAVL

-5290 VRKLLHEAG
+5290 VLKLLHEAG

-5308 SRFVPGGG
+5308 PRFVPGGG
-5316 GIRLDAAPPREIV
+5316 AFRLDAAPSGQAVDSARNGGAGSSAGQS
-5329 NSAQQDP
+5329 NSST
-5336 YADVPVASGNNL
+5336 VAGGNDL

-5353 RLEIGGFDAQWR
+5353 RVEIGGFDAQWR
-5365 ETLQEALGRELTPE
+5365 ETLHEVFGREVMAE

-5386 YAGTRAERDWCEA
+5386 YAGTRAERDWYEA
-5399 KLDRSAAGGSRS
+5399 NLDRSAEGGSRS
-5411 APEVLRRVEETEE
+5411 ASVVLQRAEETED
-5424 QLADAQARLGNAEA
+5424 QLADVQARLDNAEA
-5438 RLRESGADPN
+5438 RVREFGADPN

-5453 YQRDRA
+5453 YQQDRA
-5459 EYFARRGRAPGG
+5459 EYYARQGRAPGG
-5471 SSAWVGHSPKG
+5471 SSAWV
-5482 WVSQAWTGSTLI
+5482 SQGWTGSALI
-5494 SSGPAPHADAPPG
+5494 SSGPAQHVDAPPS
-5507 ETDPHIKAGSDAG
+5507 EDDPRVKAGSGAG

-5528 EAALNSLVDLGLDAQ
+5528 AAALDSLVDLGLDAQ
-5543 RVAEVRAEFE
+5543 RVDEVRAGFE
-5553 ELAATGQLEDHSPAI
+5553 ELAAAGHLEDHSPAI

-5585 DRIPEPSRGRLRA
+5585 DRIPEQSRGRLRA
-5598 WVADAVLATALVP
+5598 WVADAVLATALVS
-5611 VRESAPGSLA
+5611 VRESASDSLA
-5621 GVDHAAVH
+5621 GLDHAAV
-5629 QRSAVR
+5629 QRRSAVR
-5635 VLTPNRLTAVLV
+5635 VLTPNRLESVLV
-5647 EIAKN
+5647 EIAKS
-5652 LKSWSDPF
+5652 LKSWIDPF
-5660 DAAWSTL
+5660 DAAWSAL

-5681 LAQLS
+5681 LVQLS
-5686 LVNLTPQARLRL
+5686 LVNLTPQARLQL
-5698 RGDVLFQRLL
+5698 RGDALFQRLL
-5708 SSEDALVES
+5708 SREGALVES

-5737 ANMEVLG
+5737 ANTEVLG

-5755 GRNLA
+5755 GRNLVSQ
-5760 DEVRALIDNPPAQWA
+5760 VRALIDNPPAKWA
-5775 QVLDERDQIF
+5775 GVLDEHDQIF

-5798 EAAEVFDDIERRAS
+5798 EAAEVFDDIELRAS
-5812 ELIDSDTRNPDAWA
+5812 ELIDSGGRNPDAWA
-5826 ELSQQWGRTMQKLSV
+5826 ELNQRWGRTMQKLSV
-5841 VVDPSQGPDSTP
+5841 VVDPSQGPDSVP
-5853 VLTTKLISGHWGWS
+5853 VLTNKLIGGRWGWS
-5867 AGISALLMVIDRP
+5867 AGISALLMVLDRP
-5880 FRRFASVNSIAF
+5880 FRRFASVDNIGFS
-5892 GKALQTTLVDEGL
+5892 KALQTTLVDEGL
-5905 PRREVEFAR
+5905 QRRVVEFTR
-5914 LSDELG
+5914 WSDEFG
-5920 IAECWRRVHDNG
+5920 VAECWQRVHRNG

-5939 THALCLEAIQRD
+5939 THALWLEAVQRD

-5969 SPVGML
+5969 SPAGML
-5975 EWARRNKFRMDLV
+5975 EWAHRNKFTMDLV
-5988 DLPDRP
+5988 DPPDRP
-5994 FQDEVPTK
+5994 FQGEVPQK
-6002 ETQRSPE
+6002 ETPRSPE
-6009 PSASTSDSWSA
+6009 SMVSTSDSLSTVA
-6020 ADESVESA
+6020 ESVESA
-6028 TSSWESSQHATESSE
+6028 TSSWESSQHETESSE
-6043 PSELPDGWSE
+6043 LSELPGDWPE
-6053 PEVSVA
+6053 PQVSVA

-6072 AQARAELG
+6072 AQARAELT
-6080 EWVGDGRVED
+6080 EWAGNGRVED

-6108 RANLDLVPGLDV
+6108 RANLDSVPGLDV

-6143 VSGSMHHNA
+6143 VSGSTHHNTN
-6152 STRHERLA
+6152 TRHERLA

-6166 HGLQELLDNIADL
+6166 HGLQELLNNIADL
-6179 TGQGKDPFRARESLL
+6179 TGRGKDPFQARESLL

-6235 DNEEALGNA
+6235 ENEEALGNA
-6244 LFGTDGHDWRDLIAA
+6244 LFGTDGHDWRDLLAA
-6259 HGLQAGTMPT
+6259 YGLQAGTMPT
-6269 IGGLLQVGRHVV
+6269 IGGLLQVGRAVV

-6292 MEASRT
+6292 MEVSRT
-6298 GAGQRWG
+6298 RAGQPRG
-6305 GDAVD
+6305 GNAVD

-6318 RAQEAFDEIEQ
+6318 RTQEAFDEIEQ

-6336 SIEKTALAFIQAES
+6336 SIERTALAFIHSES
-6350 DGSPVHHEQWAE
+6350 DGTHIHHEQWAE
-6362 LTRAWSTTMRAMLMW
+6362 LTRAWSSTLRAMLMW
-6377 DGPALDGLRAALS
+6377 DGPALDGLHAALS
-6390 DVMSTN
+6390 DATSTN

-6404 NGETEPGQLWERV
+6404 TGETEPGQLWERV
-6417 RGSGGAVR
+6417 RHHGGTVR
-6425 ATIGVHAQLVLVQAV
+6425 AAIGEHAQPVLVQAV
-6440 RQDGTRLFSVADP
+6440 RQDGTPLFAVADP
-6453 EVDHVQMLDLEGFV
+6453 EVDHVQMLDLNGFV

-6481 DHPQAASISE
+6481 DHPQAANISE
-6491 SSDGE
+6491 SPAGE
-6496 ASLGGESSDASD
+6496 ASLGGETSDD
-6508 YWADDSAGSTSE
+6508 LGYWADESTSE
-6520 PDSGESLANAD
+6520 PGSNGSLATAD
-6531 DSAPTHSNA
+6531 DSVPMHSSA
-6540 GDGTEAPSVKAGGED
+6540 GDGTEAPSAKTGDDD
-6555 QHPRSMSDRGA
+6555 QHPRSMPDRSA
-6566 APASWTTTKYQ
+6566 APASWRTTEYR
-6577 TFGSPL
+6577 TFGSASDS
-6583 GTDAAA
+6583 GGAA
-6589 QKLAA
+6589 QKLAR
-6594 GPFAYRTNE
+6594 GPFAHRAGE
-6603 QIIDGGDQAFPR
+6603 RIIDGGDQSFPR
-6615 FLGARPV
+6615 FLAERPV
-6622 LVDEHPPVRI
+6622 LVEEHPEVRI

-6643 GHGAKEVFATLDVV
+6643 GHGAKEVFATLEVV
-6657 RRAQADLDRV
+6657 RRAQADLNRV
-6667 GGAVKLQVDDSTGI
+6667 GGAVKLRVDESTGI
-6681 EFNAGGKL
+6681 EFEAGGKV
-6689 QRLYRVVPDFGDGG
+6689 QRLYRVVPDFGKGG
-6703 VSDISKEF
+6703 ASDISKEF

-6723 VLYDTRPPGA
+6723 VLYDTRPPSA
-6733 GGTGKLATAKI
+6733 GGTGKLATAEI

-6765 TPELAN
+6765 TSEPVDA
-6771 TEWAAGQ
+6771 EWAAGQ
-6778 VRRGWDEQEYDSPT
+6778 VRRGWDEQEHDSPT
-6792 PGEGY
+6792 PGKGY
-6797 GRAFSRT
+6797 GQAFSRT
-6804 GGGGSAAAKLGIN
+6804 GAGGSAAAAKLGIN

-6849 SSGSDEGRRV
+6849 SGSDEGRRV

-6870 VLESSDGQHH
+6870 VLESADGQHH
-6880 IVLENTRRREKDN
+6880 IVLENTRRREADN
-6893 KFLRTVLEENLTH
+6893 RFLRTVLEENITH
-6906 YATRVHELEQVL
+6906 YATRVHELEQIL
-6918 AEEKAKEKT
+6918 AEAKED
-6927 KANEGTGSRE
+6927 EGTGSRA
-6937 LFATSLLEI
+6937 LFAESLLKVIE
-6946 IDHQKNLDE
+6946 HQQKLAE
-6955 LGESPTADQERQRI
+6955 LGDQDSWQV

-6977 GNAVRALMALS
+6977 GNAVRALVALS
-6988 GEELGTSGDQW
+6988 GEEFGTSGDQW

-7015 ESHLGDKP
+7015 DSHLGDKP

-7038 VQVEFGASSTQL
+7038 VQVEFGAGSTQL
-7050 DELATTQTKRFISK
+7050 DELATAQMQRFISK

-7072 AKQGMPLPQIHITVE
+7072 AKQGAPLPQVHITVE

-7093 GAREQRSAAVVQELR
+7093 GAREQRGAAVVQELR
-7108 KHAAALGLDVGTMPV
+7108 DHAAALGLDMGTLPV
-7123 VIDHRARDVAALH
+7123 VIDHRVRDVAALR
-7136 AQRSEFAF
+7136 AQRSEFGF
-7144 DDHEPIRTVV
+7144 DEDEAIRTVV
-7154 KVHAQL
+7154 QVRAQL
-7160 AEPGPGKPD
+7160 SGPGAEKPD

-7186 APTPLGKHLGV
+7186 APTPLGKHLGKH
-7197 YTEVTAEEIGRMR
+7197 TEVTTAEIDRMR

-7222 RGDDPEWLTSVRR
+7222 RGGDPDWLTSVRR

-7242 SGVTDLDA
+7242 SGVADLDA
-7250 LVRQVFGLAEDTE
+7250 LVRQVFGRAADTE
-7263 VHPWERRQLI
+7263 VRPWERRQLI
-7273 DLVPHAKRSGHPVT
+7273 DLVPHAKRSGRPVT
-7287 LSDLIKARE
+7287 LPDLIKAHE
-7296 AQQWPTPTPPPEPVP
+7296 AHQWP
-7311 NEIALGE
+7311 
-7318 FSRPATLDQA
+7318 
-7328 PSDNSKQ
+7328 
-7335 DNEYADTTFAAPK
+7335 
-7348 QHTDSAA
+7348 
-7355 TENSTAGTET
+7355 
-7365 ANSSETSQPSPDRQ
+7365 
-7379 AWEEKFAELSKWLAK
+7379 
-7394 GKASADTPTSHEVLT
+7394 
-7409 IANEV
+7409 
-7414 GVHKLNI
+7414 
-7421 EANDVA
+7421 
-7427 GRQRFNDHLTMIG
+7427 
-7440 KVLAQEGPQAAKE
+7440 
-7453 FAEGLVEFTD
+7453 
-7463 DYDHKARALGG
+7463 
-7474 RSGPHEGDSVQMT
+7474 
-7487 PETSATGQQTHQG
+7487 
-7500 TSQQGSRWRDG
+7500 
-7511 GFHDVHVPE
+7511 
-7520 SVRELLTATLT
+7520 
-7531 GNRDLVEE
+7531 
-7539 VVKPA
+7539 
-7544 VLRTGENPATSFR
+7544 
-7557 LDPGDGDLS
+7557 
-7566 AAIQSEVDRMAA
+7566 
-7578 VADAMARDCEAG
+7578 MARESFD
-7590 PGPSVVVR
+7590 SI
-7598 GGEEAVQ
+7598 
-7605 RVAAELRNQFSQ
+7605 ELRD
-7617 QLSGPVR
+7617 
-7624 PEAGTR
+7624 